1 VQYIAQFFYFEYV
14 TNFLEFKQSPTVST
28 RFDYDHLGWNI
39 PYCAICTEF
48 FIAYVFC
55 GLPLCCRGAYLAEDL
70 GAGSTIGLV
79 IAAGYGTQ
87 TIGLQTIPSSESA
100 FLTALYVP
108 LVPILM
114 WLIFRKVP
122 HIMTWVG
129 AVLAFAGLILLTG
142 NGFEQISLNF
152 GQLVTV
158 LGSLAIALEIIFI
171 SYFAGKVNLRRVTVI
186 QLGVASL
193 VSFAIMPAV
202 GEHAIPAFSWPLVLL
217 AVALGLASALIQF
230 VMNWAQRMVDPSRAA
245 IIYAGEPVWAGIIGR
260 IAGER
265 LPVIALLGGALV
277 VLGVLVSE
285 LKLKLPI
292 KKTKRI
298 RE

>member
-1 VQYIAQFFYFEYV
+1 
-14 TNFLEFKQSPTVST
+14 
-28 RFDYDHLGWNI
+28 
-39 PYCAICTEF
+39 
-48 FIAYVFC
+48 
-55 GLPLCCRGAYLAEDL
+55 
-70 GAGSTIGLV
+70 
-79 IAAGYGTQ
+79 
-87 TIGLQTIPSSESA
+87 
-100 FLTALYVP
+100 
-108 LVPILM
+108 
-114 WLIFRKVP
+114 
-122 HIMTWVG
+122 
-129 AVLAFAGLILLTG
+129 LTG

-193 VSFAIMPAV
+193 VSFAIMPV
-202 GEHAIPAFSWPLVLL
+202 VREHAIPAFSWPLVLL

-265 LPVIALLGGALV
+265 LPIIALLGGALV

-292 KKTKRI
+292 KKTRRI

>member
-1 VQYIAQFFYFEYV
+1 MSSSKAPQLALVLITMVWGGTFLTVQYALHFSSPMFFVGCRFAV
-14 TNFLEFKQSPTVST
+14 AALTLLLVSLKSMKGIT
-28 RFDYDHLGWNI
+28 LK
-39 PYCAICTEF
+39 
-48 FIAYVFC
+48 
-55 GLPLCCRGAYLAEDL
+55 DL
-70 GAGSTIGLV
+70 GAGIAIGLV
-79 IAAGYGTQ
+79 IVGGYGTQ
-87 TIGLQTIPSSESA
+87 TVGLQTIPSSESA
-100 FLTALYVP
+100 FLTSLYVP

-122 HIMTWVG
+122 HMMTWVG
-129 AVLAFAGLILLTG
+129 ATLAFVGLVLLTG
-142 NGFEQISLNF
+142 NGFEKISLSF

-186 QLGVASL
+186 QLAVASL
-193 VSFAIMPAV
+193 VSFAIMPVV
-202 GEHAIPAFSWPLVLL
+202 GEHTIPAFSWPLALL